1 MSMTGDARAPA
12 REDMFRTSESGR
24 LQSLGEHQ
32 SISHVA
38 DSASVQLSI
47 PREVVSPPSNG
58 HVTYLWQKVHIS
70 SLILVHLIALI
81 ACHRWHLTP
90 GVRAFFSS
98 NLLSIA
104 SPSVGARS
112 KGQHHPSPEMVD
124 GAQDLHLKKGDCVIR
139 RTRVALADGAKT
151 NADGQPSASGTG
163 HAMQRAAQKS
173 LKSPNG
179 PVLGSLLSEARQPFG
194 DRCRKYLSSAHDPG
208 LIRHRNSLTSLH
220 LPPSPLP
227 LLNAMSSTQGL
238 SAADFDDHT
247 GPFTHDHY
255 GMNDSQPFYTGPL
268 PDSSQS
274 LLFAGA
280 PEDPYTGLYGQMGP
294 EHQWSGPSLL
304 EELFDGPGT
313 AMSNIEDNYPPF
325 PFHEAKP
332 TPLLSVPQ
340 ININT
345 SLASPYM
352 SGLLPSQSPM
362 QNTPG
367 RISPSAPGYTP
378 SPSHSFHSP
387 PTPAGPMYSPYPQ
400 SSLQSSPMTAHPT
413 MVPSS
418 AWSTPERPR
427 DRAYSNPVPV
437 TSGHRGPMV
446 PQKRY
451 KPHTSSDR
459 RRYVEEVQLEEP
471 IPFFM
476 LKPEEE
482 GIPLVD
488 AMHNRFARLV
498 GRDDQMFAD
507 RGPSISVRINWPG
520 YPPWSRQIPTRDF
533 RNPPGPITRA
543 KLAKNVAKSVLRFIQ
558 EHKDRVM
565 EEDGDVA
572 WKVGGS
578 RAIELNDLVLVRL
591 DHVSKGSWQAQLQ
604 LLRPRPR
611 P

>member
-38 DSASVQLSI
+38 DSASVQLSV

-227 LLNAMSSTQGL
+227 LLNAMSSTQGYASRSLPLGLSHPQPHSL

-280 PEDPYTGLYGQMGP
+280 PEVGC
-294 EHQWSGPSLL
+294 
-304 EELFDGPGT
+304 
-313 AMSNIEDNYPPF
+313 
-325 PFHEAKP
+325 
-332 TPLLSVPQ
+332 
-340 ININT
+340 
-345 SLASPYM
+345 
-352 SGLLPSQSPM
+352 
-362 QNTPG
+362 
-367 RISPSAPGYTP
+367 
-378 SPSHSFHSP
+378 SP
-387 PTPAGPMYSPYPQ
+387 PAK
-400 SSLQSSPMTAHPT
+400 SSASSP
-413 MVPSS
+413 
-418 AWSTPERPR
+418 
-427 DRAYSNPVPV
+427 
-437 TSGHRGPMV
+437 
-446 PQKRY
+446 
-451 KPHTSSDR
+451 
-459 RRYVEEVQLEEP
+459 
-471 IPFFM
+471 
-476 LKPEEE
+476 
-482 GIPLVD
+482 
-488 AMHNRFARLV
+488 
-498 GRDDQMFAD
+498 
-507 RGPSISVRINWPG
+507 
-520 YPPWSRQIPTRDF
+520 
-533 RNPPGPITRA
+533 
-543 KLAKNVAKSVLRFIQ
+543 
-558 EHKDRVM
+558 
-565 EEDGDVA
+565 
-572 WKVGGS
+572 
-578 RAIELNDLVLVRL
+578 
-591 DHVSKGSWQAQLQ
+591 
-604 LLRPRPR
+604 
-611 P
+611 